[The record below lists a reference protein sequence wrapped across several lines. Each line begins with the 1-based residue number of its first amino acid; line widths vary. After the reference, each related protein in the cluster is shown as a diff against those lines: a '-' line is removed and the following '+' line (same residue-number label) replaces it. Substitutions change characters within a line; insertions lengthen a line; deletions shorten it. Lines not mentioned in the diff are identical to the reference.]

1 VSINAAKSAPRSS
14 YHHGDLQ
21 WALIESAIK
30 LVRKEGPARLSL
42 RAVAADVGVSPSAV
56 YHYFPDKDALVTGVA
71 HELFAQLFAIQQS
84 ALLKVSGNSAKAAK
98 DKFRALG
105 HSYFEWAHRDPNLFR
120 LMFGGFCAVDRNK
133 DPEHDPAFQ
142 MLQSA
147 LDELLTYGVIEKK
160 ARKDAEIFVWA
171 AVHGATNL
179 IIEGAM
185 PAQAYE
191 VILDS
196 IETSLGMKSVVRVVK

>member
-1 VSINAAKSAPRSS
+1 MSINAAKSVPRSS

-56 YHYFPDKDALVTGVA
+56 YHYFPDKDALITGVA
-71 HELFAQLFAIQQS
+71 HELFAQLFAMQQS
-84 ALLKVSGNSAKAAK
+84 AVQKVNGNSAKAARE
-98 DKFRALG
+98 KFRALG
-105 HSYFEWAHRDPNLFR
+105 RSYFEWAHRDPNLFR
-120 LMFGGFCAVDRNK
+120 LMFGGFCAIEHGK
-133 DPEHDPAFQ
+133 DPEHDPAFA

-147 LDELLTYGVIEKK
+147 LDELLAHGAIEKK

-171 AVHGATNL
+171 TVHGATNL

-185 PAQAYE
+185 PAAAYE
-191 VILDS
+191 LILDS
-196 IETSLGMKSVVRVVK
+196 IETSLGIKSAVRAVK